1 MKKIVFI
8 IACICMMTNAMAQQN
23 QVRKKVAV
31 VLSGGGAKGMAH
43 IGVLKVLERA
53 GIPVDII
60 TGTSMG
66 SIIGGL
72 YASGHSAQYIDS
84 IVRCQNWG
92 YVLSDR
98 EDLRRQSIKEREQQ
112 NTYAFSRNFNLHT
125 KLAEGSGG
133 FIIGKNI
140 NSLLNNLT
148 TPYNDSID
156 FKNLP
161 IPFACVATNIVDNTE
176 HVFHSGVLAVAMRAS
191 MAIPG
196 VFSPVRMGDKVLVD
210 GGLRNNF
217 PADIAKEMGADLI
230 IGVTVQ
236 GKPKT
241 AEELGSAA
249 SVLGQ
254 IVDVNCKNK
263 YDDNLAITD
272 IPIRVNTAG
281 YGSASFS
288 TNAIDTLIRRGEE
301 AAMEHWD
308 EIVEMAKE
316 IGVYNVQH
324 RQTVSK
330 PQPDETQRQRLGDIR
345 YINMTP
351 TDESFIRT
359 KFHLKEGDSID
370 VEKAEQIT
378 TAIRLD
384 LFYQNAD
391 YRIEPNAIDCEDGTK
406 AARLILLAD
415 KKKSSRLNLGIRF
428 DNEEMVALQ
437 ANGEFP
443 IHSKMPMQMDYTL
456 RLGKRILARANLD
469 FHPRSFMEQNVSFTF
484 RHNDINIYE
493 YGDKSFNLTY
503 NRYNLMILPVNFN
516 IRNFNVNMGVAWDYY
531 RYRNLLVD
539 RQPEH
544 QFDMPSNQHIF
555 SYQAKVEYNSEDDW
569 FFPTRGA
576 RFNARFAYYTDNFAT
591 LDDETGT
598 REYFASWRKSFPIGR
613 MVTIQPML
621 YGRVLEGNA
630 TPFIIRNVIGG
641 EWFGH
646 YVEAQMPFA
655 GMGYVEQ
662 AWDKFFAAQAQAQLR
677 LTENNYVLFRFV
689 AAQDADE
696 FNDIFEH
703 KTMIGTSLSYY
714 YKTMLGPL
722 GATVGWS
729 SVTEKPLFYI
739 NLGYVF

>member
-1 MKKIVFI
+1 MKRIVFI
-8 IACICMMTNAMAQQN
+8 IACLWMTTSIMAQQN
-23 QVRKKVAV
+23 PSRKKVAV

-72 YASGHSAQYIDS
+72 YASGRSAENIDS
-84 IVRCQNWG
+84 IVRRQNWG

-98 EDLRRQSIKEREQQ
+98 EDLRRQSLKEREQQ
-112 NTYAFSRNFNLHT
+112 NTYAFSRNFNLQT

-140 NSLLNNLT
+140 NSLLNAMT

-156 FKNLP
+156 FNRLP
-161 IPFACVATNIVDNTE
+161 IPFACVATNIIDNTE
-176 HVFHSGVLAVAMRAS
+176 YVFRSGVLAVAMRAS

-196 VFSPVRMGDKVLVD
+196 VFSPVRLGDKVLVD
-210 GGLRNNF
+210 GGLRNNY
-217 PADIAKEMGADLI
+217 PADIAREMGADLI

-241 AEELGSAA
+241 AEELGSTG
-249 SVLGQ
+249 SILGQ
-254 IVDVNCKNK
+254 IIDVNCKNK

-272 IPIRVNTAG
+272 IPIQVNTSG

-308 EIVEMAKE
+308 EILKMAQE
-316 IGVYNVQH
+316 LGVDNTH
-324 RQTVSK
+324 RQQTARK
-330 PQPDETQRQRLGDIR
+330 PEPELAKRQRIGDIR

-351 TDESFIRT
+351 TDELFIRT
-359 KFHLKEGDSID
+359 KFRLKEGDSID
-370 VEKAEQIT
+370 VERAEQIT

-384 LFYQNAD
+384 LLYQNAD

-415 KKKSSRLNLGIRF
+415 QKKSSRLNLGIRF

-443 IHSKMPMQMDYTL
+443 IRSKMPMQMDYTL
-456 RLGKRILARANLD
+456 RLGKRIMARANLD

-503 NRYNLMILPVNFN
+503 NRYNLMALPINFN
-516 IRNFNVNMGVAWDYY
+516 VRNFNVNIGAAWDYY
-531 RYRNLLVD
+531 NYRNLLVD

-544 QFDMPSNQHIF
+544 QFDMPSNQHLF
-555 SYQAKVEYNSEDDW
+555 SYQGKVEYNSEDDW

-598 REYFASWRKSFPIGR
+598 REYFASWRKSFPIGS
-613 MVTIQPML
+613 MVTLQPML

-630 TPFIIRNVIGG
+630 TPFILRNAIGG

-646 YVEAQMPFA
+646 YVESNMPFA

-662 AWDKFFAAQAQAQLR
+662 AWDKFFAAQVQSQLR

-689 AAQDADE
+689 AAQDANK
-696 FNDIFEH
+696 FKHIFDH
-703 KTMIGTSLSYY
+703 HTMIGTSLSYY
-714 YKTMLGPL
+714 YKTMFGPL

-729 SVTEKPLFYI
+729 NVTEKPLFYI